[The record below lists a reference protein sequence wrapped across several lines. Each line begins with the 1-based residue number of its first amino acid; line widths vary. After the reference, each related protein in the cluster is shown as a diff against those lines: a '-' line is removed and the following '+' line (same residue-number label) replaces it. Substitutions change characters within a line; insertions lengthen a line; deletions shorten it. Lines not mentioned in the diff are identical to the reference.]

1 MIRTIVQV
9 DGMMCGMCEAH
20 INDAIRKHFKVKK
33 VTASRSK
40 GEAVIL
46 SEEPL
51 DEADLTEVIRAVAL
65 ARGSSPEEVEEIR
78 RKKAEKRGGFVSRI
92 LLEEVTEL

>member
-51 DEADLTEVIRAVAL
+51 DEADLTEVIR
-65 ARGSSPEEVEEIR
+65 RTGYEPGKIR
-78 RKKAEKRGGFVSRI
+78 RETLEKKGIFGWR
-92 LLEEVTEL
+92 